1 MTEEDWLSEEEKR
14 EIDEHEIRKVNRERV
29 WKDNQLDRIE
39 QTVNRTQNTVRGIGF
54 FGFLILVAIW
64 LSVT

>member
-1 MTEEDWLSEEEKR
+1 MTEEDWLSEEEER